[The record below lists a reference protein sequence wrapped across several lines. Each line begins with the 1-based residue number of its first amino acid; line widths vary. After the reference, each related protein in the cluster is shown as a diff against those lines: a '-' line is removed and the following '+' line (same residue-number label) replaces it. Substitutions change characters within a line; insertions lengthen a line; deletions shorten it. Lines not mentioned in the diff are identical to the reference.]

1 MAEPRRIEGEIVRC
15 AWTRDNPLMNTY
27 HDTEWGVPCRDD
39 QKLFEYIV
47 LDTFQAGLSW
57 QIILNKREGLRKA
70 FANFN
75 AQKIAKFDEK
85 KIQALLLD
93 AGIIR
98 NNLKI
103 RGTISNAQA
112 YLAVQ
117 KEFGSFAD
125 YIWRFVDGQTIIHKY
140 KQISELGSTS
150 PESDAMA
157 KDMKKR
163 GFKFCGSTVCYA
175 FMQAAGLVND
185 HTTDCFRYQD
195 CVRLAQNGPHRSA
208 N

>member
-1 MAEPRRIEGEIVRC
+1 MSTITKPLNRC

-57 QIILNKREGLRKA
+57 QIILNKREGLRQA

-93 AGIIR
+93 TGIIR

-112 YLAVQ
+112 YLETQ
-117 KEFGSFAD
+117 KEFGSFWQ
-125 YIWRFVDGQTIIHKY
+125 YIWRFVDGKTIIHKH

-157 KDMKKR
+157 KDLKKR

-185 HTTDCFRYQD
+185 HTMDCFRYRECQK
-195 CVRLAQNGPHRSA
+195 L
-208 N
+208 